1 MSEIDRLKKALN
13 FLTSH
18 MPGASEMADIA
29 VNGSLVME
37 SSHTE
42 NPEKELLNQEVSDS
56 QLKNQKM
63 LDNFK
68 TKRLNNL
75 EVGRLYERYIGF
87 LYEKDN

>member
-42 NPEKELLNQEVSDS
+42 NPEKELLNQPVNDT
-56 QLKNQKM
+56 QLCAKS
-63 LDNFK
+63 
-68 TKRLNNL
+68 
-75 EVGRLYERYIGF
+75 
-87 LYEKDN
+87 

>member
-1 MSEIDRLKKALN
+1 
-13 FLTSH
+13 

-42 NPEKELLNQEVSDS
+42 NPEKEPNDT

-87 LYEKDN
+87 L